1 MVQVIKK
8 ILHLQERKPNS
19 DLKIK
24 SFVSYSLFLCLLHI
38 VSFYFSVTSCQRPF
52 ENIPMYRN
60 LKSGE

>member
-8 ILHLQERKPNS
+8 ILHLQEKRKPNS

-38 VSFYFSVTSCQRPF
+38 VSFYFSVLSC
-52 ENIPMYRN
+52 
-60 LKSGE
+60 

>member
-38 VSFYFSVTSCQRPF
+38 VRFYFSVLS
-52 ENIPMYRN
+52 Y
-60 LKSGE
+60 